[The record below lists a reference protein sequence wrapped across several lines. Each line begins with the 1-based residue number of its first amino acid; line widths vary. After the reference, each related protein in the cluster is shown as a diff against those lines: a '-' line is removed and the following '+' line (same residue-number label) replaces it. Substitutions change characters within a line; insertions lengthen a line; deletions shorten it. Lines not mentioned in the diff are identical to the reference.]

1 MRKHTGF
8 QLMGGQV
15 DNEEYLRVSEIAEK
29 RVLSWIK
36 ISSAERDC
44 PLADRRAYAGRS
56 DRPTL
61 IFLEFR
67 FTDFRSVTFTTAK
80 RAFGKLAFFF
90 RPGRR
95 WMRAGG
101 LQGGTE
107 NVESKPGRVGRK
119 ERGWVCR
126 PDPRAITFSFSAC
139 TVLEFMPD
147 GELMRDRFV
156 VITRRRRRRDGKSR
170 KTSGLASLSPRERA
184 VASETEK
191 QGTEDG
197 EGQR

>member
-1 MRKHTGF
+1 TGF
-8 QLMGGQV
+8 QLMRGQV

-29 RVLSWIK
+29 RGGI
-36 ISSAERDC
+36 ERRVETG
-44 PLADRRAYAGRS
+44 AH
-56 DRPTL
+56 
-61 IFLEFR
+61 
-67 FTDFRSVTFTTAK
+67 
-80 RAFGKLAFFF
+80 GK
-90 RPGRR
+90 
-95 WMRAGG
+95 GG
-101 LQGGTE
+101 GGFA
-107 NVESKPGRVGRK
+107 
-119 ERGWVCR
+119 R

-184 VASETEK
+184 AASETEK

>member
-1 MRKHTGF
+1 TGF

-29 RVLSWIK
+29 RVEKLKSVRQN
-36 ISSAERDC
+36 RDA
-44 PLADRRAYAGRS
+44 PFADRRAHAGRS
-56 DRPTL
+56 D
-61 IFLEFR
+61 
-67 FTDFRSVTFTTAK
+67 
-80 RAFGKLAFFF
+80 
-90 RPGRR
+90 
-95 WMRAGG
+95 AGA
-101 LQGGTE
+101 QNGG
-107 NVESKPGRVGRK
+107 ESKPGRVGR
-119 ERGWVCR
+119 EGVGLAR

-184 VASETEK
+184 AASETEK
-191 QGTEDG
+191 QGAEDG